1 MIKITGLLSFIL
13 LAGLG
18 HAQNKKSSV
27 KSETMSASKGNITS
41 TYRGKTLLYEISG
54 NGLAQPSYLFG
65 TMHILCASDAK
76 LSTNLKKIIKDCKEI
91 YFEIDMDNMAELMG
105 AMKYLRMNDGVKI
118 SDLLTAEEYE
128 RVKDYFEKN
137 KAMLP
142 FSMMN
147 RFKPYFVSS
156 LIGEKMMT
164 CEKKNGME
172 ELIMRESKQFDKQI
186 KGLETTEFQASIFDS
201 IPYDKQAKDLVA
213 YIDSIDSYRQI
224 TMEMVDVY
232 REQDI
237 ERMDSLMKKSDPG
250 LESYMDLLLYNR
262 NRHWVTLMPP
272 VMKEGSVLFAVGAG
286 HLPGDQGVIK
296 LLQRKGYAVK
306 PIDNIN

>member
-1 MIKITGLLSFIL
+1 MIKLTGLLSFIL

-18 HAQNKKSSV
+18 HSQNKKSPV
-27 KSETMSASKGNITS
+27 KTETMHGAKGNITS
-41 TYRGKTLLYEISG
+41 THRGKTLLFEISG
-54 NGLAQPSYLFG
+54 NGLAEPSYLFG

-76 LSTNLKKIIKDCKEI
+76 LSSNLKKIIKDCKEI

-118 SDLLTAEEYE
+118 SDLLTPREYE

-137 KAMLP
+137 KALLP

-172 ELIMRESKQFDKQI
+172 EMIMRESKQYDKKI

-201 IPYDKQAKDLVA
+201 IPYNKQAKDLLA
-213 YIDSIDSYRQI
+213 YIDSIDNYRQI
-224 TMEMVDVY
+224 TLEMVDVY
-232 REQDI
+232 REQDLD
-237 ERMDSLMKKSDPG
+237 RMDSLMKKSDPG
-250 LESYMDLLLYNR
+250 MESYMDLLLYNR
-262 NRHWVTLMPP
+262 NRRWVTLMPD

-296 LLQRKGYAVK
+296 LLQNKGYKVK
-306 PIDNIN
+306 PMDNIN